1 MRHLFI
7 LLLSFLLCPFVDVYG
22 QTEYESVT
30 TGDSF
35 LFSFIPGEADIQATY
50 GNNAIEIER
59 MSRKVWPAMDP
70 LLDGEYHIMIVS
82 HIYSE
87 TGSVSKTAVNTA
99 MWRGNSVRRYL
110 KNKYDIENKQ
120 ISYYV
125 DRSGEWG
132 NSVHVYLLYYPMPDF
147 ANRQIFYSTDQSIQ
161 GITSS
166 LKRYTEVPYIYVMND
181 PDLCAAGEVFA
192 YVVVDNKA
200 DLPYQEGAMKAVL
213 PPDKDVTKE
222 KVVRQSH
229 PAQPTKSLQSTPPA
243 QKVVP
248 VPAVVPT
255 PIVETQKEAVLR
267 EEQKQEVL
275 STKTATSSVVPSE
288 VSVSVKKEHPRYQ
301 LANLTVRTNLLPWAT
316 VAPSLSI
323 GKHGA
328 EMHTGSIMPN
338 LELEYMFGSW
348 GSVVVGG
355 LYSRFSYKGNPNNLW
370 GVSELSVEPR
380 LWFVDDGCYRGFN
393 VGVRMQY
400 GNFNVRDNDPIGHGD
415 TGQFFGIGAMLNYYQ
430 AIAGNFGMEAGFGF
444 GSRMVFDGSTYHRD
458 YDTQISETVENFSMT
473 HFMVNFRI
481 ALVYRFGFK

>member
-22 QTEYESVT
+22 QTEDESVT

-59 MSRKVWPAMDP
+59 MSRKVWPAIDP
-70 LLDGEYHIMIVS
+70 LLDGEFHILIVS

-110 KNKYDIENKQ
+110 KNKYDLENNQ

-132 NSVHVYLLYYPMPDF
+132 NSVHVYLLYYPMPEF
-147 ANRQIFYSTDQSIQ
+147 ANRQIFYSTDQSIK
-161 GITSS
+161 GITTS
-166 LKRYTEVPYIYVMND
+166 LRRYAEVPYIYVMND
-181 PDLCAAGEVFA
+181 PDLCAEGETFA

-200 DLPYQEGAMKAVL
+200 ELPYQAGAMKAVL
-213 PPDKDVTKE
+213 PPVH
-222 KVVRQSH
+222 KVSAEETVVESVQAER
-229 PAQPTKSLQSTPPA
+229 TERPA
-243 QKVVP
+243 QKTVP
-248 VPAVVPT
+248 VVASAPVAETRKAVEPKQEPRAT
-255 PIVETQKEAVLR
+255 KTATQEPVETQKQV
-267 EEQKQEVL
+267 VL
-275 STKTATSSVVPSE
+275 SEP
-288 VSVSVKKEHPRYQ
+288 VKKLRPKYQ
-301 LANLTVRTNLLPWAT
+301 LTNMTVRTNLLPWAT
-316 VAPSLSI
+316 VSPSLGV
-323 GKHGA
+323 GKNGA
-328 EMHTGSIMPN
+328 EMKTGSIMPN
-338 LELEYMFGSW
+338 IELEYMFGGW

-355 LYSRFSYKGNPNNLW
+355 LYSRFGYKGNPNNLW
-370 GVSELSVEPR
+370 GVSEVSVEPR
-380 LWFVDDGCYRGFN
+380 LWFVDDGSYRGFN
-393 VGVRMQY
+393 VGIRLQY
-400 GNFNVRDNDPIGHGD
+400 GNFNVRDNDPIGHGE
-415 TGQFFGIGAMLNYYQ
+415 TGQFFSVGAMLNYYQ
-430 AIAGNFGMEAGFGF
+430 AIAGNFGMEAGVGF

-458 YDTQISETVENFSMT
+458 YDTQVSETVEKFSMT